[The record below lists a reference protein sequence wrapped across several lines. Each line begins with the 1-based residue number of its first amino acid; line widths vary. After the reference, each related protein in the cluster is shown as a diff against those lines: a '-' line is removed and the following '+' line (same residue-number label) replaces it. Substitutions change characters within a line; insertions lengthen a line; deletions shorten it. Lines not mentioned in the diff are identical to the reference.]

1 MGFTLRAAL
10 DRLPADAKVVVVELV
25 PGLVEWNRG
34 PLAGLAG
41 RPLDDP
47 RVRLQ
52 GGDVGRRVGEARGA
66 YDAILLD
73 VDNGPSAL
81 AHPGNASL
89 YGERGARACAAA
101 LRSGGVLA
109 VWSAGPD
116 ERFRQRLE
124 RVGLSVREETVPA
137 RGPAGGVRHVVVI
150 ASKPRATPRPGDGGS
165 GRGASMP
172 RLQTKGGR
180 RRR

>member
-34 PLAGLAG
+34 PLADLAG

-89 YGERGARACAAA
+89 YGERGVRASAAA
-101 LRSGGVLA
+101 LRPGGVLA
-109 VWSAGPD
+109 IWSAGPD

-124 RVGLSVREETVPA
+124 RVGLSVREEKVPA

-150 ASKPRATPRPGDGGS
+150 ASKPRATPRPGDGRS

-180 RRR
+180 RR